1 MLKKSIYIPVILMF
15 LSSCR
20 ISDEHIIQFTNMH
33 LDSYYYVDKTTKTLQ
48 CYGANAN
55 IITCYDLIG
64 KEKLWEFPSDKLAYD
79 RLRTVNYMYNS
90 FDGNILMSLSYRELE
105 EKNSNICIVNVF
117 SGKVL
122 KKLGIT
128 GYVYYTIKEGNSL
141 YAVIGVNDV
150 GIDRNGISDDVLI
163 IRIDLLSLK
172 WSIIFKLSDTGQ
184 SMKYKSEYLNIHL
197 PLVIIDDMILFYT
210 HYPYCAYNKHYLYSI
225 NKNNGDIYWKKNVLS
240 NFAVDKINCFVYFV
254 ND

>member
-79 RLRTVNYMYNS
+79 RRRTVNYMYNS

-105 EKNSNICIVNVF
+105 EK
-117 SGKVL
+117 
-122 KKLGIT
+122 KL
-128 GYVYYTIKEGNSL
+128 
-141 YAVIGVNDV
+141 
-150 GIDRNGISDDVLI
+150 
-163 IRIDLLSLK
+163 
-172 WSIIFKLSDTGQ
+172 
-184 SMKYKSEYLNIHL
+184 
-197 PLVIIDDMILFYT
+197 
-210 HYPYCAYNKHYLYSI
+210 
-225 NKNNGDIYWKKNVLS
+225 
-240 NFAVDKINCFVYFV
+240 
-254 ND
+254 